1 MSTKITPVSRPKK
14 AGFGLLA
21 FLLIVSGL
29 SAISV
34 IVPSKA
40 QAAAVSDYALNLNST
55 ATTIVG
61 ANQKQVI
68 PANTTDDFTIDTWVY
83 LDSNTGGWQ
92 AIAVQ
97 DQGDTAITGSPSR
110 FFFGFDS
117 ALNFHVGLAGF
128 TATSRDYTFPTQT
141 WKHVV
146 LTVGQGS
153 NNVNIYVDGVNE
165 HSSTLTRTTTTAI
178 CGFTIGMNCHGG
190 FELDGSLDQYKIWSG
205 ILTVNQIK
213 QTRFSTVSETI
224 SGSVPTLRA
233 YYDFNYSSAP
243 AAIADKT
250 GSGYDL
256 SYTAGTATHP
266 ISSRPLVPFF
276 SINAADTNSYPGSGA
291 TVTDLSPNQYS
302 GNLGSATFNASDKT
316 FNLGNNTP
324 ITFTDASTY
333 KADLTNGISIQ
344 FAADINVA
352 TSTDWDIIF
361 DFGTNQSNNYSRM
374 QVWNL
379 ATTKNLSYYSIRSG
393 TAYECRIS
401 GISSGMKMYSFNIDE
416 TGCTVQIDGS
426 SVTTTVPLATYKAAT
441 PTTSS
446 AWTLRVGSAIGGL
459 NGIDGKL
466 KSLVISSGTS
476 EIRTV
481 QFDPNS
487 GSG

>member
-1 MSTKITPVSRPKK
+1 
-14 AGFGLLA
+14 
-21 FLLIVSGL
+21 
-29 SAISV
+29 
-34 IVPSKA
+34 
-40 QAAAVSDYALNLNST
+40 
-55 ATTIVG
+55 
-61 ANQKQVI
+61 
-68 PANTTDDFTIDTWVY
+68 
-83 LDSNTGGWQ
+83 
-92 AIAVQ
+92 
-97 DQGDTAITGSPSR
+97 
-110 FFFGFDS
+110 
-117 ALNFHVGLAGF
+117 
-128 TATSRDYTFPTQT
+128 
-141 WKHVV
+141 
-146 LTVGQGS
+146 
-153 NNVNIYVDGVNE
+153 
-165 HSSTLTRTTTTAI
+165 
-178 CGFTIGMNCHGG
+178 MNCHGG
-190 FELDGSLDQYKIWSG
+190 FELDGSLDQYKVWSG
-205 ILTVNQIK
+205 ILTVDQIK
-213 QTRFSTVSETI
+213 QTRFSTTSERI

-276 SINAADTNSYPGSGA
+276 SINAADTNSYPGSGT
-291 TVTDLSPNQYS
+291 TVTDLSSNQYS
-302 GNLGSATFNASDKT
+302 GNLGSATFDASDKT

-344 FAADINVA
+344 FAADINVT
-352 TSTDWDIIF
+352 TSNDWDIIF
-361 DFGTNQSNNYSRM
+361 DFGTNQSTNYSRM
-374 QVWNL
+374 QFWNKS
-379 ATTKNLSYYSIRSG
+379 TTRNLSYYSIRSG

-487 GSG
+487 GSGSMANQQSSVSTPLNSNGFSRSGYRFAGWNSKADGTGTNYTNQESFAFTTSVILYAKWELANSTVTFNANDGSGSPTTTTQVVSDGVSTALMANTFTRSNYQFIGWNTLSNATGTTYLDQSSITTSSSLVLYAIWQADSDLVLEYSGSSFNSTSSAGGVVDMRGNSNGSRIQSDG